1 MGRFELAK
9 TTHLIRRIRSL
20 LSRQPVLEAEA
31 DAETDLG
38 AIDPSIDVDTTD
50 DWDHHTSHHTSHHT
64 TNKGGRG
71 GRGGRGKKDG
81 RRRRQSASTVVR
93 RLQSRPDKVYDLEQ
107 AEVVLDSASSDQI
120 AVILDAIQTSFGII
134 NRKAAHKTA
143 KYLGRLETLK
153 NNGTALWTTARARL
167 PS

>member
-71 GRGGRGKKDG
+71 GRGRGGRGRKDG
-81 RRRRQSASTVVR
+81 RRQSASTVLR
-93 RLQSRPDKVYDLEQ
+93 RLQSRPD
-107 AEVVLDSASSDQI
+107 
-120 AVILDAIQTSFGII
+120 
-134 NRKAAHKTA
+134 
-143 KYLGRLETLK
+143 
-153 NNGTALWTTARARL
+153 
-167 PS
+167 